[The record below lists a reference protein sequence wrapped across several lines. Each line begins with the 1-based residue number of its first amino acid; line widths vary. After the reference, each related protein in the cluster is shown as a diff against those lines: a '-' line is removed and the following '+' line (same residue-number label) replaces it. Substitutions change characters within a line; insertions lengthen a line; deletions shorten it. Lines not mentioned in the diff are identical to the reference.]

1 MTVGPSVAE
10 KIPMLHS
17 ERSKSAIKVY
27 IDRGRPAEK
36 FTILRRHRSNPAHET
51 IPAPVRVER
60 PVFRWYHKISAV
72 LFITFCLEIGLFL
85 LIFPWTEFWETNY
98 FAAYIPEWHQYW
110 GNMYVRGAISGIG
123 VVNLYISF
131 GEMFRLRRFS
141 KR

>member
-1 MTVGPSVAE
+1 MMPSE
-10 KIPMLHS
+10 P
-17 ERSKSAIKVY
+17 
-27 IDRGRPAEK
+27 
-36 FTILRRHRSNPAHET
+36 THET
-51 IPAPVRVER
+51 MPAPTPVAR

-72 LFITFCLEIGLFL
+72 LFITFCLEIGFFL

-98 FAAYIPEWHQYW
+98 FAAYVPEWHQYW